1 MPFKLLKTDSGSL
14 VRRIDRNCKLAYVTE
29 HVGIAIILDS
39 FSLSNFESING
50 KTVAIPKII
59 SMIKCYTED
68 LPQFLIQV
76 VYILFFSDKKN
87 DKTGVVVS
95 ILLGLISFA
104 SSISTAISAR
114 SSDVA
119 LVEIMTFKEQRKIEK
134 EL

>member
-1 MPFKLLKTDSGSL
+1 
-14 VRRIDRNCKLAYVTE
+14 
-29 HVGIAIILDS
+29 
-39 FSLSNFESING
+39 
-50 KTVAIPKII
+50 
-59 SMIKCYTED
+59 MIKCYTED

-104 SSISTAISAR
+104 SSISTAISAK

-119 LVEIMTFKEQRKIEK
+119 LIEIMTFKEQRKIEK